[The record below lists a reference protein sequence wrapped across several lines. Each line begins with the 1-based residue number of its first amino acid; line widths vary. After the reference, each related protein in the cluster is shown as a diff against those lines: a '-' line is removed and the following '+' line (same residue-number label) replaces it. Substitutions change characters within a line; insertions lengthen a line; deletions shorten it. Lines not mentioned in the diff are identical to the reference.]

1 MDNATSYLTIMLQ
14 DNEQLKNYLA
24 GYLNNRL
31 ALKALHAPKP
41 MENQEQYELRLA
53 KEITDQERQGLI
65 NVTSLF
71 RGYATRMETNI
82 NSLIRRINKE
92 GEIKLDEVML
102 KEIEED
108 FAIIENTAA
117 PEYKACKRF
126 VQNINNF
133 LEDNIDVGQ
142 VLGAGT
148 PTETSNIPSPQ

>member
-82 NSLIRRINKE
+82 NSLIRRIKKE
-92 GEIKLDEVML
+92 EEIKLDQEML
-102 KEIEED
+102 NQIEED
-108 FAIIENTAA
+108 FKIIENNSA
-117 PEYKACKRF
+117 PDYVACKRF

-133 LEDNIDVGQ
+133 LEDNINVAQ
-142 VLGAGT
+142 VLGGT
-148 PTETSNIPSPQ
+148 SQNPEPPSATPQ